1 MHVQLDEPGTQIV
14 TERARS
20 KTMELDRA
28 VLTTRQ
34 EDVKH
39 PAHVWVDPSYAQESL
54 DRLRQAYVEYCR
66 GRSQPA
72 APDTVV
78 KYDKTLRSLMRSI
91 EQQGLPLVLE
101 SVTPQAV
108 NAWIMEQRKAGRA
121 EEGISGRLNAVKVFT
136 NKYVYKHLELTTRDL
151 WMKVS
156 RITPPEKPVEPLTD
170 AEIDAVLDCYAS
182 PTFEDVRNRA
192 IVVFYIATGMRLR
205 EVLELPLSSVDPITG
220 EIKFF
225 RGKGNKERCG
235 WLSPGALKHYKEYL
249 KVRPKRITAT
259 AIWVQADGQPL
270 SYWGAHSI
278 MRRLRDKSGIARM
291 HWHLF
296 RHGFAQH
303 ALKLGADV
311 GTVQEM
317 LGHSS
322 NTMTRKYLGQVKQAE
337 AARRMPQY
345 ARI

>member
-1 MHVQLDEPGTQIV
+1 MSPRKL
-14 TERARS
+14 RA
-20 KTMELDRA
+20 ELA
-28 VLTTRQ
+28 VPTTRQ
-34 EDVKH
+34 EDMRH
-39 PAHVWVDPSYAQESL
+39 PSHVWVDPGYAKEPL
-54 DRLRQAYVEYCR
+54 DRLRTEYVEYLK

-72 APDTVV
+72 SIETLV
-78 KYDKTLRSLMRSI
+78 KYDKSILAFLRSLER
-91 EQQGLPLVLE
+91 QQMPLLLE

-108 NAWIMEQRKAGRA
+108 NNWIREQRTAGRS
-121 EEGISGRLNAVKVFT
+121 EDGIASRLGAMKVFT

-151 WMKVS
+151 LMKVS

-170 AEIDAVLDCYAS
+170 AEIDAVLDCYSS
-182 PTFEDVRNRA
+182 PAFEDVRNRA
-192 IVVFYIATGMRLR
+192 LVVFYIATGMRLR
-205 EVLELPLSSVDPITG
+205 EVLDLPLSGVDHITG

-235 WLSPGALKHYKEYL
+235 WLSPGALKHFKEYL
-249 KVRPKRITAT
+249 KVRPKRIAAT
-259 AIWVQADGQPL
+259 VLWVQADGQPL

-278 MRRLRDKSGIARM
+278 MRRLRDKSGVARM

-303 ALKLGADV
+303 ALKMGADV

-322 NTMTRKYLGQVKQAE
+322 NTMTRKYLGQVKQQE
-337 AARRMPQY
+337 AAKRMPAY